1 MARDSTNAGSSTG
14 QTTDSRYRSVNSSQ
28 DPHGRETGNYE
39 TFPVA
44 EQGLGPPTPVP
55 PPGRKRDR
63 TGAEVPEISLT
74 NAIRSLTWEDV
85 KKLPHQRCVRDA
97 LLTGMISGFL
107 VGGARAILGGSIAR
121 ASHWAVGAFACGSVG
136 AHEYCQYTRHRE
148 VQNMQKAVEVV
159 SKKRKRSM
167 EDNKRLEAELRML
180 DAQERARKA
189 SEGNGPRRRSWFW
202 ASPEPPDRPS

>member
-107 VGGARAILGGSIAR
+107 VGGARAILGGDSCPTLNPHPLLKL
-121 ASHWAVGAFACGSVG
+121 SLLSLL
-136 AHEYCQYTRHRE
+136 EYWWLILGYDTI
-148 VQNMQKAVEVV
+148 
-159 SKKRKRSM
+159 
-167 EDNKRLEAELRML
+167 
-180 DAQERARKA
+180 
-189 SEGNGPRRRSWFW
+189 
-202 ASPEPPDRPS
+202 